1 MIKNSPKKGIIEEE
15 DILDD
20 DIDVSK
26 KGKKRSISARRRQ
39 MRTRLWPEITDENI
53 WLRKRS
59 VGFTTIPR
67 TLPIIN
73 KILDKN
79 AGKGFPVSATYLALW
94 CRVFDEG
101 FIEIRNPRDLALES
115 GFNGPRAEAT
125 WKNRMRLL
133 VDIGVI
139 DAKPGVRG
147 DFQYIL
153 MFNPLQVIAKMYEND
168 QEDFDYRSLLDRMMQ
183 VGAEDI
189 PY

>member
-1 MIKNSPKKGIIEEE
+1 MIKNAQKIAPAKEVESHEGGIDVAKKG
-15 DILDD
+15 
-20 DIDVSK
+20 
-26 KGKKRSISARRRQ
+26 GKRSVSLKRRQ
-39 MRTRLWPEITDENI
+39 LRMRLWPEVTDDI
-53 WLRKRS
+53 LWLRTRS

-73 KILDKN
+73 KILDKH

-101 FIEIRNPRDLALES
+101 FVEIRNQRDLAHES
-115 GFNGPRAEAT
+115 GFGGPRAETT

-133 VDIGVI
+133 TELGVI
-139 DAKPGVRG
+139 DAKSGVQG
-147 DFQYIL
+147 DFQYVL
-153 MFNPLQVIAKMYEND
+153 MINPLQVIAKIYDTNR
-168 QEDFDYRSLLDRMMQ
+168 QDFDYRSLLDRMMQ